1 MCCALFFARRHA
13 TRSQKV
19 SALGL
24 LLHLFGLLHVLCL
37 LDLLF
42 LLEVLLEV
50 PLEVPL
56 QEATQLRE
64 LGASQGSGS
73 KRC

>member
-1 MCCALFFARRHA
+1 MA
-13 TRSQKV
+13 QKV

-56 QEATQLRE
+56 QEATPLRAPGV
-64 LGASQGSGS
+64 LSAFGST
-73 KRC
+73 RC